1 MDKVSQ
7 LGKSAYVFEYKG
19 YFAKINTFM
28 NKVYFTGR
36 AIKFHVYCHL

>member
-7 LGKSAYVFEYKG
+7 MGNNAHIFEYKG

-28 NKVYFTGR
+28 NKVYFAGY
-36 AIKFHVYCHL
+36 AIKFQVDCNL